1 MKTAIRFLRAH
12 AEEYCVDPARIFLMG
27 ESAGGTLAC
36 LGGVTAGIAE
46 FDRGDWPEQS
56 SAVQGVVDFYGLT
69 DLEHAPC
76 VTGPRRACVLDRSR
90 VSGRVRARPEPRR
103 APAPSGI
110 SAAARRRFSSSTGS
124 ADPLVPIAQS
134 ERFYELLT
142 QNGVDAEYYI
152 LDGGSHGTGE
162 FYQSN
167 IMDRVTAFLDRIS
180 RF

>member
-1 MKTAIRFLRAH
+1 M
-12 AEEYCVDPARIFLMG
+12 
-27 ESAGGTLAC
+27 
-36 LGGVTAGIAE
+36 
-46 FDRGDWPEQS
+46 
-56 SAVQGVVDFYGLT
+56 
-69 DLEHAPC
+69 
-76 VTGPRRACVLDRSR
+76 
-90 VSGRVRARPEPRR
+90 VST
-103 APAPSGI
+103 
-110 SAAARRRFSSSTGS
+110 SSTPPFFIVHGS

>member
-1 MKTAIRFLRAH
+1 
-12 AEEYCVDPARIFLMG
+12 MG
-27 ESAGGTLAC
+27 
-36 LGGVTAGIAE
+36 
-46 FDRGDWPEQS
+46 
-56 SAVQGVVDFYGLT
+56 
-69 DLEHAPC
+69 
-76 VTGPRRACVLDRSR
+76 
-90 VSGRVRARPEPRR
+90 
-103 APAPSGI
+103 
-110 SAAARRRFSSSTGS
+110 STPPFFIVHGS

-152 LDGGSHGTGE
+152 LDGE